1 MRTTPFEGKNMAVTI
16 QGSYDGKGL
25 RFGIVVARFNDF
37 IAGKLLD
44 GALDAL
50 TRHEVDDD
58 DITVVRVPG
67 SYEIPLVSRRLAQS
81 GNFDAVL
88 CLGVLIRG
96 HTPHFDFIAAEAAKG
111 VAQASFE
118 TDVPLLFG
126 VVTAETLEQAIDRAG
141 AKAGNKGFDV
151 ALAGIEMANLMKN
164 LPGASS

>member
-1 MRTTPFEGKNMAVTI
+1 MAVNI

-25 RFGIVVARFNDF
+25 RFGIVVGRFNDF

-44 GALDAL
+44 GAMDGL
-50 TRHEVDDD
+50 TRHDVADD

-67 SYEIPLVSRRLAQS
+67 SYEIPLVARRLARS
-81 GNFDAVL
+81 GDYDAVL

-96 HTPHFDFIAAEAAKG
+96 HTPHFDYIAAEATKG

-126 VVTAETLEQAIDRAG
+126 IVTAETLEQAIDRAG
-141 AKAGNKGFDV
+141 AKAGNKGFDC

-164 LPGASS
+164 LPGA

>member
-1 MRTTPFEGKNMAVTI
+1 MAATI

-25 RFGIVVARFNDF
+25 RFGIVVSRFNEF

-50 TRHEVDDD
+50 VRHEVDGD

-67 SYEIPLVSRRLAQS
+67 SYEIPLAARRLARS
-81 GNFDAVL
+81 GSFDAVL

-96 HTPHFDFIAAEAAKG
+96 HTPHFDYIAAEAAKG
-111 VAQASFE
+111 VAQASLE

-126 VVTAETLEQAIDRAG
+126 IVTAETLEQAIDRAG
-141 AKAGNKGFDV
+141 AKSGNKGFDA
-151 ALAGIEMANLMKN
+151 ALAGIEMANLMKD
-164 LPGASS
+164 LPGATA

>member
-1 MRTTPFEGKNMAVTI
+1 MAATIEG
-16 QGSYDGKGL
+16 SFDGKGL
-25 RFGIVVARFNDF
+25 RFGIVVGRFNDF
-37 IAGKLLD
+37 VAGKLLD

-50 TRHEVDDD
+50 TRHDVADE
-58 DITVVRVPG
+58 DITIVKVPG
-67 SYEIPLVSRRLAQS
+67 SYEIPLAARRLARS
-81 GNFDAVL
+81 GDFDGVL

-96 HTPHFDFIAAEAAKG
+96 HTPHFDYIAAEAAKG

-126 VVTAETLEQAIDRAG
+126 IITAETLEQAIDRAG

-164 LPGASS
+164 LPGA